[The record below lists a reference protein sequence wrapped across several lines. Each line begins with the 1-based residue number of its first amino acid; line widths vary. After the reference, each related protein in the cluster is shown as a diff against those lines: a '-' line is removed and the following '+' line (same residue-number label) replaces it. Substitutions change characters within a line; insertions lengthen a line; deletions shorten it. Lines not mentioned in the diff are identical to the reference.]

1 MSERDKILVVENLS
15 VRFPIGSGLIRGAKS
30 FVRAVNSV
38 SFTINRGET
47 LGLVGE
53 SGSGKTTVG
62 RAIVRVN
69 DPHEGS
75 ILIDGSEVVGINSG
89 QMRPVRR
96 KVQMVFQDPY
106 SSLDPRQTVRQ
117 ILTEPLK
124 THNLPLKSP
133 DGKDRVEE
141 LLSLVG
147 LDPKFATRYPH
158 QFSGGQRQRIGI
170 ARALAVEPELIICDE
185 PISALDVSIQAQVVN
200 LLESLKK
207 SLGIAFLFIAH
218 DLAVVRH
225 ISDRVAVMYLG
236 GIVEIASS
244 TELYENPKHPYT
256 QALLSAVPV
265 PDSTIEKNRKRTIL
279 TGDIPSPTNMPT
291 GCSFHTR
298 CPLRAKLGNPEI
310 CSTSKPDLQII
321 PQQES
326 THHVACHFALEK

>member
-1 MSERDKILVVENLS
+1 MNARDEILVVENLS

-89 QMRPVRR
+89 QMRPLRR

-124 THNLPLKSP
+124 THNLSLKSP

-321 PQQES
+321 LQQERA
-326 THHVACHFALEK
+326 HHVACHFALEK

>member
-265 PDSTIEKNRKRTIL
+265 PDSTIEKNRTYRLFLSRRARTTLHVTLLWRNDVINRSCKFR
-279 TGDIPSPTNMPT
+279 GVFSPS
-291 GCSFHTR
+291 
-298 CPLRAKLGNPEI
+298 
-310 CSTSKPDLQII
+310 
-321 PQQES
+321 
-326 THHVACHFALEK
+326 

>member
-1 MSERDKILVVENLS
+1 MSEQNKILVVDNLS
-15 VRFPIGSGLIRGAKS
+15 VRFPIGAGLLRRAKNY
-30 FVRAVNSV
+30 VRAVNSV
-38 SFTINRGET
+38 SFTIDKGET

-75 ILIDGSEVVGINSG
+75 ILINGSEVVGINAG
-89 QMRPVRR
+89 KMRPLRR

-133 DGKDRVEE
+133 AGKDRVEE

-244 TELYENPKHPYT
+244 NELYENPKHPYT

-265 PDSTIEKNRKRTIL
+265 PDSAVEKNRKRVIL
-279 TGDIPSPTNMPT
+279 SGDIPSPTNMPS
-291 GCSFHTR
+291 GCAFHTR
-298 CPLRAKLGNPEI
+298 CPLRAKLGNPEV
-310 CSTSKPDLQII
+310 CSTEKPILKLLSNSQNNHQI
-321 PQQES
+321 
-326 THHVACHFALEK
+326 ACHFAEES